1 MKMNRYIC
9 LLLLYFVTFSIRG
22 QEVKII
28 EKEKVN
34 WSDYAVKVYKNQ
46 KEKIFKKPYKRLD
59 SIDIFKIKY
68 LSNGLKIEAFAAI
81 PKKKKKYPVIV
92 FNRGGNRNFNALGL
106 FRNRENKGIG
116 VVSYFSY
123 LASKGYVV
131 IGCNYRGGGN
141 SEGKDQFGGEDVN
154 DVLALLDV
162 VKELPNIAA
171 DKIGLLGWSR
181 GGMMAYK
188 VLTQTNKIKTA
199 VIGGA
204 VSNSFKAIQARPN
217 METKVLAELIPN
229 YYKNKEA
236 ALTKRSAIK
245 WVNKFPK
252 NVPIFL
258 LHGSADWNVR
268 ATQSLELA
276 LEFQKYKIPYRLK
289 IYEGGNHG
297 ISQFRKEKF
306 KDIIGW
312 FNKYLK
318 KNTPLPNTNLIN
330 PYKKK

>member
-1 MKMNRYIC
+1 MNRYIC

-106 FRNRENKGIG
+106 FRSRENKGIG

-162 VKELPNIAA
+162 VKELPNVAA

-188 VLTQTNKIKTA
+188 VLTQTNKIKT
-199 VIGGA
+199 
-204 VSNSFKAIQARPN
+204 
-217 METKVLAELIPN
+217 
-229 YYKNKEA
+229 A

>member
-106 FRNRENKGIG
+106 FRSRENKGIG

-162 VKELPNIAA
+162 VKELPNVAA

-188 VLTQTNKIKTA
+188 VLTQTNKIKT
-199 VIGGA
+199 
-204 VSNSFKAIQARPN
+204 
-217 METKVLAELIPN
+217 
-229 YYKNKEA
+229 A

-312 FNKYLK
+312 FNKHLK

>member
-1 MKMNRYIC
+1 MNRYIC

-106 FRNRENKGIG
+106 FRSRENKGIG

-162 VKELPNIAA
+162 VKELPNVAA

-188 VLTQTNKIKTA
+188 VLTQTNKIKT
-199 VIGGA
+199 
-204 VSNSFKAIQARPN
+204 
-217 METKVLAELIPN
+217 
-229 YYKNKEA
+229 A

-312 FNKYLK
+312 FNKHLK

>member
-106 FRNRENKGIG
+106 FRSRENKGIG

-162 VKELPNIAA
+162 VKELPNVAA

-188 VLTQTNKIKTA
+188 VLTQTNKIKT
-199 VIGGA
+199 
-204 VSNSFKAIQARPN
+204 
-217 METKVLAELIPN
+217 
-229 YYKNKEA
+229 A